1 MNLASIRLCCADEL
15 KLCGIER
22 PSYEAD
28 IIISKVTGIERPLFI
43 AKSCCDVAD
52 SKCAEIF
59 AMVRRRKE
67 RVPLSYII
75 GEAEFYGYIIKV
87 GDGCLIPRPETELLV
102 EEMLRLCTK
111 EALFADWCTG
121 SGCIAIAL
129 LLQNRAYR
137 GVAVD
142 SSCDALRWAF
152 RNRAAHSLEDRLE
165 LICSAD
171 PSTSG
176 IKRESLDFITANP
189 PYIPSASLGSL
200 MRDVADYEPREA
212 LDGGFDG
219 LDVYRSLF
227 ASLPDMLK
235 TGGFMGVEIGGEEQ
249 CRALMRI
256 APDSFRLERKI
267 TDYGG
272 ITRHLIWRKIRK

>member
-43 AKSCCDVAD
+43 AKSGCDVAEG
-52 SKCAEIF
+52 KCAEIF

-129 LLQNRAYR
+129 LLQNRAYK

-142 SSCDALRWAF
+142 SSCDALRWAV
-152 RNRAAHSLEDRLE
+152 RNRAEHFLEDRLD
-165 LICSAD
+165 LVCSAD

-189 PYIPSASLGSL
+189 PYIPSASLANL
-200 MRDVADYEPREA
+200 MRDVADYEPKEA

-219 LDVYRSLF
+219 LDVYRVLF
-227 ASLPDMLK
+227 ASLPGMLK
-235 TGGFMGVEIGGEEQ
+235 IGGFMGVEIGGEWQ
-249 CRALMRI
+249 CGELMKI
-256 APDSFRLERKI
+256 APDSFRLEKKI
-267 TDYGG
+267 ADYSG